1 MIINFAKIEEITY
14 TALKGGEGTVR
25 SRTFADDNNRIILG
39 RLAPGSSIGLHRHE
53 DSSEMIAIVK
63 GRGKVLF
70 AGEYEPV
77 KEGDVHYCP
86 QGFEHSLINDGAD
99 ELVYFAMV
107 PRHC

>member
-1 MIINFAKIEEITY
+1 MR
-14 TALKGGEGTVR
+14 GTVR

-53 DSSEMIAIVK
+53 ESSEMIAIVK

-70 AGEYEPV
+70 AGEYEPI

-86 QGFEHSLINDGAD
+86 QGFEHSLINDSAD